1 MKKKSLEIIFGLLLL
16 CGVVFFAGCGKSQSA
31 TEQQSQLRSAGMKA
45 MSEGNLK
52 LAVSDFDQA
61 LKKSNGEIGEIEL
74 DLCYQKGICQ
84 YKAGLKKE
92 ALETLTALLKYDER
106 DSKAYYLRGTIY
118 MAEKSEEKAI
128 RDFNQAVEYE
138 KQEYELYIGI
148 YQQLMDANLLEN
160 AKDYLKLA
168 EKIDGDSPK
177 DNREKGRIC
186 LLLKDYEQAKKYLD
200 LALNEKD
207 EDAKLYMARLLE
219 ETGNVKQAYS
229 VYESYANSNKKD
241 GNAQNKLGLILMDAK
256 DYKGAVN
263 YFQKAIASGT
273 VDDVLT
279 TGKNMIVCYEKQADY
294 KNAFQAASDLAK
306 KFPQDLEIKKEC
318 LFLSTRISEE

>member
-1 MKKKSLEIIFGLLLL
+1 MKKKSLELIFGLLLL
-16 CGVVFFAGCGKSQSA
+16 SGVVLFTGCGKSQSVIK
-31 TEQQSQLRSAGMKA
+31 QLNQLRSAGMKA

-52 LAVSDFDQA
+52 LAVSDFNQA
-61 LKKSNGEIGEIEL
+61 LKKSNGEIGELEL
-74 DLCYQKGICQ
+74 DLCYQKSVCQ
-84 YKAGLKKE
+84 YKEGLVKE
-92 ALETLTALLKYDER
+92 ALETLTALLKYDEEN
-106 DSKAYYLRGTIY
+106 SKAYYLRGTIY
-118 MAEKSEEKAI
+118 MAQKSEEKAI
-128 RDFNQAVEYE
+128 RDFNQAVAYE
-138 KQEYELYIGI
+138 KKDYELYIGI
-148 YQQLMDANLLEN
+148 YQQLMDANLSEN
-160 AKDYLKLA
+160 AKDYLKQA
-168 EKIDGDSPK
+168 KDIDGDAPV

-256 DYKGAVN
+256 DYKGAVT
-263 YFQKAIASGT
+263 YFQKAIASKT
-273 VDDVLT
+273 VDDLLT
-279 TGKNMIVCYEKQADY
+279 TGKNLVVCYEKQGDF
-294 KNAFQAASDLAK
+294 KNAFNAATNLAK

>member
-1 MKKKSLEIIFGLLLL
+1 MKKKSLELIFGLLLL
-16 CGVVFFAGCGKSQSA
+16 SGVVLFTGCGKSQSVIK
-31 TEQQSQLRSAGMKA
+31 QQNQLRSAGMKA

-52 LAVSDFDQA
+52 LAVSDFNQA
-61 LKKSNGEIGEIEL
+61 LKKSNGEIGELEL
-74 DLCYQKGICQ
+74 DLCYQKSVCQ
-84 YKAGLKKE
+84 YKEGLVKE
-92 ALETLTALLKYDER
+92 ALETLTALLKYDEEN
-106 DSKAYYLRGTIY
+106 SKAYYLRGTIY
-118 MAEKSEEKAI
+118 MAQKSEEKAI
-128 RDFNQAVEYE
+128 RDFNQAVAYE
-138 KQEYELYIGI
+138 KKDYELYIGI
-148 YQQLMDANLLEN
+148 YQQLMDANLSEN
-160 AKDYLKLA
+160 AKDYLKQA
-168 EKIDGDSPK
+168 KDIDGDAPV

-256 DYKGAVN
+256 DYKGAVT

-273 VDDVLT
+273 VDDLLT
-279 TGKNMIVCYEKQADY
+279 TGKNLVVCYEKQGDF
-294 KNAFQAASDLAK
+294 KNAFNAATNLAK

>member
-1 MKKKSLEIIFGLLLL
+1 MKKKSLELIFGLLLL
-16 CGVVFFAGCGKSQSA
+16 SGVVLFTGCGKSQSVIK
-31 TEQQSQLRSAGMKA
+31 QQNQLRSAGMKA

-74 DLCYQKGICQ
+74 DLCYQKSVCQ
-84 YKAGLKKE
+84 YKEGLVKE
-92 ALETLTALLKYDER
+92 ALETLTALLKYDEEN
-106 DSKAYYLRGTIY
+106 SKAYYLRGTIY
-118 MAEKSEEKAI
+118 MAQKSEEKAI
-128 RDFNQAVEYE
+128 RDFNQAVAYE
-138 KQEYELYIGI
+138 KKDYELYIGI
-148 YQQLMDANLLEN
+148 YQQLMDANLSEN
-160 AKDYLKLA
+160 AKDYLKQA
-168 EKIDGDSPK
+168 EDIDGDSPV

-256 DYKGAVN
+256 DYKGAVT
-263 YFQKAIASGT
+263 YFQKAIDSKT
-273 VDDVLT
+273 VDDLLT
-279 TGKNMIVCYEKQADY
+279 TGKNLVVCYEKQGDY
-294 KNAFQAASDLAK
+294 KNAFNTATELAK

>member
-1 MKKKSLEIIFGLLLL
+1 MKKKSLELIFGLLLL
-16 CGVVFFAGCGKSQSA
+16 SGVVLFTGCGKSQSVIK
-31 TEQQSQLRSAGMKA
+31 QQNQLRSAGMKA

-52 LAVSDFDQA
+52 LAVSDFNQA
-61 LKKSNGEIGEIEL
+61 LKKSNGEIGELEL
-74 DLCYQKGICQ
+74 DLCYQKSVCQ
-84 YKAGLKKE
+84 YKEGLVKE
-92 ALETLTALLKYDER
+92 ALETLTALLKYDEEN
-106 DSKAYYLRGTIY
+106 SKAYYLRGTIY
-118 MAEKSEEKAI
+118 MAQKSEEKAI
-128 RDFNQAVEYE
+128 RDFNQAVAYE
-138 KQEYELYIGI
+138 KKDYELYIGI
-148 YQQLMDANLLEN
+148 YQQLMDANLSEN
-160 AKDYLKLA
+160 AKDYLKQA
-168 EKIDGDSPK
+168 KDIDGDAPV

-256 DYKGAVN
+256 DYKGAVT
-263 YFQKAIASGT
+263 YFQKAIASKT
-273 VDDVLT
+273 VDDLLT
-279 TGKNMIVCYEKQADY
+279 TGKNLVVCYEKQGDF
-294 KNAFQAASDLAK
+294 KNAFNAATNLAK

>member
-1 MKKKSLEIIFGLLLL
+1 MKKKSLELIFGLLLL
-16 CGVVFFAGCGKSQSA
+16 SGVVLFTGCGKSQSVIK
-31 TEQQSQLRSAGMKA
+31 QQNQLRSTGMKA

-52 LAVSDFDQA
+52 LAVSDFNQA
-61 LKKSNGEIGEIEL
+61 LKKSNGEIGELEL
-74 DLCYQKGICQ
+74 DLCYQKSVCQ
-84 YKAGLKKE
+84 YKEGLVKE
-92 ALETLTALLKYDER
+92 ALETLTALLKYDEEN
-106 DSKAYYLRGTIY
+106 SKAYYLRGTIY
-118 MAEKSEEKAI
+118 MAQKSEEKAI
-128 RDFNQAVEYE
+128 RDFNQAVAYE
-138 KQEYELYIGI
+138 KKDYELYIGI
-148 YQQLMDANLLEN
+148 YQQLMDANLSEN
-160 AKDYLKLA
+160 AKDYLKQA
-168 EKIDGDSPK
+168 KDIDGDAPV

-256 DYKGAVN
+256 DYKGAVT
-263 YFQKAIASGT
+263 YFQKAIASKT
-273 VDDVLT
+273 VDDLLT
-279 TGKNMIVCYEKQADY
+279 TGKNLVVCYEKQGDF
-294 KNAFQAASDLAK
+294 KNAFNAATNLAK

>member
-1 MKKKSLEIIFGLLLL
+1 MKKKSLELIFGLLLL
-16 CGVVFFAGCGKSQSA
+16 SGVVLFTGCGKSQSVIK
-31 TEQQSQLRSAGMKA
+31 QQNQLRSAGMKA

-52 LAVSDFDQA
+52 LAVSDFNQA
-61 LKKSNGEIGEIEL
+61 LKKSNGEIGELEL
-74 DLCYQKGICQ
+74 DLCYQKSVCQ
-84 YKAGLKKE
+84 YKEGLVKE
-92 ALETLTALLKYDER
+92 ALETLTALLKYDEEN
-106 DSKAYYLRGTIY
+106 SKAYYLRGTIY
-118 MAEKSEEKAI
+118 MAQKSEEKAI
-128 RDFNQAVEYE
+128 RDFNQAVAYE
-138 KQEYELYIGI
+138 KKDYELYIGI
-148 YQQLMDANLLEN
+148 YQQLMDANLSEN
-160 AKDYLKLA
+160 AKDYLKQA
-168 EKIDGDSPK
+168 KDIDGDAPV

-256 DYKGAVN
+256 DYKGAVT
-263 YFQKAIASGT
+263 YFQKAIASKT
-273 VDDVLT
+273 VDDLLT
-279 TGKNMIVCYEKQADY
+279 TGKNLVVCYEKQGDF
-294 KNAFQAASDLAK
+294 KNAFNAATNLAK

-318 LFLSTRISEE
+318 LLLSTRISEE

>member
-1 MKKKSLEIIFGLLLL
+1 MKKKSLELIFGLLLL
-16 CGVVFFAGCGKSQSA
+16 SGVVLFTGCGKSQSVIK
-31 TEQQSQLRSAGMKA
+31 QQNQLRSAGMKA

-52 LAVSDFDQA
+52 LAVSDFNQA
-61 LKKSNGEIGEIEL
+61 LKKSNGEIGELEL
-74 DLCYQKGICQ
+74 DLCYQKSVCQ
-84 YKAGLKKE
+84 YKEGLVKE
-92 ALETLTALLKYDER
+92 ALETLTALLKYDEEN
-106 DSKAYYLRGTIY
+106 SKAYYLRGTIY
-118 MAEKSEEKAI
+118 MDQKSEEKAI
-128 RDFNQAVEYE
+128 RDFNQAVAYE
-138 KQEYELYIGI
+138 KKDYELYIGI
-148 YQQLMDANLLEN
+148 YQQLTDANLSEN
-160 AKDYLKLA
+160 AKDYLKQA
-168 EKIDGDSPK
+168 KDIDGDAPV

-241 GNAQNKLGLILMDAK
+241 GNAQNKLGIILMDAK
-256 DYKGAVN
+256 DYKGAVT
-263 YFQKAIASGT
+263 YFQKAIASKT
-273 VDDVLT
+273 VDDLLM
-279 TGKNMIVCYEKQADY
+279 TGKNLVVCYEKQGDF
-294 KNAFQAASDLAK
+294 KNAFNAATNLAK